1 MKFIE
6 SVTRTVEFPPIEE
19 CDGFLDEDDTLYI
32 FTTSGYFYFHEYD
45 GIIHVKL
52 ESLNWHKLG
61 IDLDEIY
68 PIKSLKITVE
78 REWSLSFFLFYFLDS
93 LKSVILFCWLVL
105 INVVI

>member
-61 IDLDEIY
+61 IDLDKIY
-68 PIKSLKITVE
+68 PIENLKITVE
-78 REWSLSFFLFYFLDS
+78 REWSLSFFYFIFWT
-93 LKSVILFCWLVL
+93 V
-105 INVVI
+105 